1 MNMSELF
8 EKSIRTLELP
18 RVLQLLSDQ
27 AVSAEAK
34 ERALHIRP
42 ETETEE
48 VLRLLD
54 QTDAARVMIG
64 LHGSPSFSGVKPVG
78 EALDR
83 ADRGGS
89 LNTRELL
96 TIADLLTAARRAKEY
111 FNADAVEKTAID
123 HLFLSLHGNRFLE
136 EKIKRCIPDE
146 DTIADAASTELADI
160 RRHMRAAQ
168 AKSRQ
173 ILQKII
179 SSPSYGKI
187 LQETIITQRDG
198 RFVVPVKAE
207 HKGDLPGLVHDI
219 SSSGAT
225 LFVEPMGVV
234 QANNELIELEA
245 KEQKEIER
253 ILAELSA
260 EAAAH
265 REDIQWDYDALV
277 HLDLIFARGQ
287 LSYKMDGVRPEVRR
301 DGAIH
306 LRKARHPL
314 LDPKKAVPIDI
325 ELGDTFD
332 TLVITGPNTGGKT
345 VSLKTL
351 GLLTLMTQCGLH
363 IPVADQSAISVY
375 ERVLADIGD
384 EQSIEQN
391 LSTFSAHMT
400 NIVAILEE
408 ADRHSLILFD
418 ELGAGTDPVE
428 GAALAIAVIQHVR
441 GLGARV
447 AATTHYAELKTFAMT
462 TAGVENASCEFNVE
476 TLSPTYRLL
485 IGIPGKSNAFAISK
499 RLGLPD
505 GVIEAA
511 KVQMSGESVR
521 FEDVLT
527 QLEAKRQALEKR
539 ELEAN
544 RLYRQREED
553 ARKAREFREQME
565 RAKENARSRGE
576 AEAKRI
582 LRDARSAA
590 DEVFAELAQMR
601 KEQAKAERTL
611 NANEARAELRRK
623 LNEAEDAVSKR
634 DQRQEPIP
642 KPSRP
647 IREGD
652 LVEIPGVRTPAEV
665 VSVGKDGTLQL
676 KSGVLKMKAK
686 ADEVRLI
693 EEDERAA
700 QKKKPAVSIRQ
711 SADRALR
718 ASASRELDIRGME
731 TLEAEGVVENF
742 LSAAVMGRLDTV
754 TIIHGKGT
762 GALRKAVHDILRRNK
777 AVKSF
782 RLGVYGEGESGVTV
796 VTLK

>member
-1 MNMSELF
+1 MSDLF
-8 EKSIRTLELP
+8 DKSLRTLELP
-18 RVLQLLSDQ
+18 RVLELLSEQ

-34 ERALHIRP
+34 QRALRLRP
-42 ETETEE
+42 ETEPEE

-54 QTDAARVMIG
+54 QTDAARNLIG
-64 LHGSPSFSGVKPVG
+64 LRGSPSFSGVKPVA

-83 ADRGGS
+83 ADRGGA

-111 FNADAVEKTAID
+111 FNDEAAEKTAVD

-136 EKIKRCIPDE
+136 EKIKRAIPDE

-173 ILQKII
+173 ILQRII

-219 SSSGAT
+219 SSTGAT

-234 QANNELIELEA
+234 QANNEFIELQA
-245 KEQKEIER
+245 KEQKEIDR
-253 ILAELSA
+253 ILAEFSA

-265 REDIQWDYDALV
+265 REDIQWDYDTLV

-287 LSYKMDGVRPEVRR
+287 LSYKMNAVRPEVRR

-314 LDPKKAVPIDI
+314 LDPKTAVPIDI

-345 VSLKTL
+345 VTLKTL

-363 IPVADQSAISVY
+363 IPAADRSAVSVY

-384 EQSIEQN
+384 EQSIEQS
-391 LSTFSAHMT
+391 LSTFSAHMV
-400 NIVAILEE
+400 NIVEILKE
-408 ADRHSLILFD
+408 ADRHSLVLFD

-441 GLGARV
+441 RLGAKV

-462 TAGVENASCEFNVE
+462 TAGVENASCEFDVE
-476 TLSPTYRLL
+476 TLAPTYRLL
-485 IGIPGKSNAFAISK
+485 IGIPGKSNAFAISR
-499 RLGLPD
+499 RLGLPED
-505 GVIEAA
+505 VIAA
-511 KVQMSGESVR
+511 AQEQMSGESVR
-521 FEDVLT
+521 FEDILT
-527 QLEAKRQALEKR
+527 QLEEKRQALEKR
-539 ELEAN
+539 EQEAD
-544 RLYRQREED
+544 RLLRQREED
-553 ARKAREFREQME
+553 ARKAREFRDQME
-565 RAKENARSRGE
+565 RAKDNARSRGE

-582 LRDARSAA
+582 LRDARTAA
-590 DEVFAELAQMR
+590 DQVFQELSEMR
-601 KEQAKAERTL
+601 KAQARADRAL
-611 NANEARAELRRK
+611 NENEARAALRRQ
-623 LNEAEDAVSKR
+623 LNEAEEAVSKR
-634 DQRQEPIP
+634 DARQEPIP

-647 IREGD
+647 IRAGD
-652 LVEIPGVRTPAEV
+652 LVEFPGVRQPAEV

-676 KSGVLKMKAK
+676 KAGILKMKAK

-693 EEDERAA
+693 EDDERAA
-700 QKKKPAVSIRQ
+700 RKKTPSVTIRQ
-711 SADRALR
+711 NADRALR
-718 ASASRELDIRGME
+718 ASAARELDIRGME
-731 TLEAEGVVENF
+731 TLEAESVVENF
-742 LSAAVMGRLDTV
+742 LSAAVMGKLETV

>member
-1 MNMSELF
+1 MSDLF
-8 EKSIRTLELP
+8 DKSIRTLELP
-18 RVLQLLSDQ
+18 RVLELLSEQ
-27 AVSAEAK
+27 AVSAEARQ
-34 ERALHIRP
+34 RALRLRP
-42 ETETEE
+42 ETEVEE

-54 QTDAARVMIG
+54 QTDAARNLIG
-64 LHGSPSFSGVKPVG
+64 LRGSPSFSGVKPVA

-83 ADRGGS
+83 ADRGGA

-111 FNADAVEKTAID
+111 FNDEAAEKTAID

-136 EKIKRCIPDE
+136 EKIKRAIPDE

-219 SSSGAT
+219 SSTGAT

-234 QANNELIELEA
+234 QANNEYIELQA
-245 KEQKEIER
+245 KEQKEIDR
-253 ILAELSA
+253 ILAEFSA

-265 REDIQWDYDALV
+265 REDIQWDYDTLV

-287 LSYKMDGVRPEVRR
+287 LSYKMNAVRPEVRR

-314 LDPKKAVPIDI
+314 LDPKTAVPIDI

-345 VSLKTL
+345 VTLKTL

-363 IPVADQSAISVY
+363 IPAADRSAVSVY

-384 EQSIEQN
+384 EQSIEQS
-391 LSTFSAHMT
+391 LSTFSAHMV
-400 NIVAILEE
+400 NIVEILKE
-408 ADRHSLILFD
+408 ADRHSLVLFD

-441 GLGARV
+441 RLGAKV

-462 TAGVENASCEFNVE
+462 TAGVENASCEFDVE
-476 TLSPTYRLL
+476 TLAPTYRLL
-485 IGIPGKSNAFAISK
+485 IGIPGKSNAFAISR
-499 RLGLPD
+499 RLGLPED
-505 GVIEAA
+505 VIAA
-511 KVQMSGESVR
+511 AQGQMSGESVR
-521 FEDVLT
+521 FEDILT
-527 QLEAKRQALEKR
+527 QLEEKRQALVKR
-539 ELEAN
+539 EQEAD
-544 RLYRQREED
+544 RLLRQREED
-553 ARKAREFREQME
+553 ARRAREFREQME
-565 RAKENARSRGE
+565 RAKDNARSRGE

-582 LRDARSAA
+582 LRDARTAA
-590 DEVFAELAQMR
+590 DQVFQELSEMR
-601 KEQAKAERTL
+601 KAQAKAERML
-611 NANEARAELRRK
+611 NENEARAALRRT
-623 LNEAEDAVSKR
+623 LNEAEEAVSRR
-634 DQRQEPIP
+634 DARQEPIP

-647 IREGD
+647 IRAGD
-652 LVEIPGVRTPAEV
+652 LVEIPGVKTPAEV

-676 KSGVLKMKAK
+676 KAGILKMKAK
-686 ADEVRLI
+686 VDEVRLI
-693 EEDERAA
+693 EDDERAA
-700 QKKKPAVSIRQ
+700 RKKTPSVTIRQ
-711 SADRALR
+711 NADRALR
-718 ASASRELDIRGME
+718 ASAARELDIRGME
-731 TLEAEGVVENF
+731 TLEAESVVENF
-742 LSAAVMGRLDTV
+742 ISAAVMGKLETV

>member
-1 MNMSELF
+1 MSDLF
-8 EKSIRTLELP
+8 DKSIRTLELP
-18 RVLQLLSDQ
+18 RVLELLSEQ
-27 AVSAEAK
+27 AVSAEARQ
-34 ERALHIRP
+34 RALRLRP
-42 ETETEE
+42 ETEPEE

-54 QTDAARVMIG
+54 QTDAARNLIG
-64 LHGSPSFSGVKPVG
+64 LRGSPSFSGVKPVA

-83 ADRGGS
+83 ADRGGA

-111 FNADAVEKTAID
+111 FNDEAAEKTAID

-136 EKIKRCIPDE
+136 EKIKRAIPDE

-219 SSSGAT
+219 SSTGAT

-234 QANNELIELEA
+234 QANNEYIELQA
-245 KEQKEIER
+245 KEQKEIDR
-253 ILAELSA
+253 ILAEFSA

-265 REDIQWDYDALV
+265 REDIQWDYDTLV

-287 LSYKMDGVRPEVRR
+287 LSYKMNAVRPEVRR

-314 LDPKKAVPIDI
+314 LDPKTAVPIDI
-325 ELGDTFD
+325 ELGDSFD

-345 VSLKTL
+345 VTLKTL

-363 IPVADQSAISVY
+363 IPAADRSAVSVY

-384 EQSIEQN
+384 EQSIEQS
-391 LSTFSAHMT
+391 LSTFSAHMV
-400 NIVAILEE
+400 NIVEILKE
-408 ADRHSLILFD
+408 ADRHSLVLFD

-441 GLGARV
+441 RLGAKV

-462 TAGVENASCEFNVE
+462 TAGVENASCEFDVE
-476 TLSPTYRLL
+476 TLAPTYRLL
-485 IGIPGKSNAFAISK
+485 IGIPGKSNAFAISR

-505 GVIEAA
+505 SIIQKAA
-511 KVQMSGESVR
+511 DRIDAENVR

-527 QLEAKRQALEKR
+527 QLEEKRQRLEKAQA
-539 ELEAN
+539 EAD
-544 RLYRQREED
+544 RLWRQREED
-553 ARKAREFREQME
+553 ARKARTFREQME
-565 RAKENARSRGE
+565 KAKDNARTKGE

-582 LRDARSAA
+582 VRQAQAQA
-590 DEVFAELAQMR
+590 DEIFAQLDQLRRQQQKQLSFQELND
-601 KEQAKAERTL
+601 AKAAVRHSL
-611 NANEARAELRRK
+611 NQAQ
-623 LNEAEDAVSKR
+623 DALHIH
-634 DQRQEPIP
+634 DQPQEPVYT
-642 KPSRP
+642 PSRP
-647 IREGD
+647 IEVGD
-652 LVEIPGVRTPAEV
+652 LVELPGVKMAA
-665 VSVGKDGTLQL
+665 SVLAVNNDGTLLLQA
-676 KSGVLKMKAK
+676 GKMKMTVK
-686 ADEVRLI
+686 AQQVRLP
-693 EEDERAA
+693 EG
-700 QKKKPAVSIRQ
+700 QPKKKPAAPASGG
-711 SADRALR
+711 SAKLNLHSRA
-718 ASASRELDIRGME
+718 ASELDIRGYE
-731 TLEAEGVVENF
+731 TLEAESVVENYID
-742 LSAAVMGRLDTV
+742 SAVMAKLGTV

-762 GALRKAVHDILRRNK
+762 GALRKAVHEMLKRNK

-782 RLGVYGEGESGVTV
+782 RLGRYGEGEAGVTV
-796 VTLK
+796 VELK

>member
-1 MNMSELF
+1 MSELF
-8 EKSIRTLELP
+8 DKSIRTLELP

-34 ERALHIRP
+34 AKALRIRP
-42 ETETEE
+42 ETEAEE

-54 QTDAARVMIG
+54 QTDAARTMIG

-89 LNTRELL
+89 LNTKELL

-146 DTIADAASTELADI
+146 DTIADAASAELADI

-179 SSPSYGKI
+179 SSPTYGKI

-245 KEQKEIER
+245 KEQKEIEC

-287 LSYKMDGVRPEVRR
+287 LSYKMDAVRPEVRR

-306 LRKARHPL
+306 LRRARHPL

-363 IPVADQSAISVY
+363 IPVGDRSAVSVY

-400 NIVAILEE
+400 NIVAILAE

-441 GLGARV
+441 RMGARV

-505 GVIEAA
+505 EVIEAA

-539 ELEAN
+539 EQEAN

-590 DEVFAELAQMR
+590 DEVFAELAEMR
-601 KEQAKAERTL
+601 KQQAKAERTM

-676 KSGVLKMKAK
+676 KSGILKMKAK

-693 EEDERAA
+693 EDDERAA
-700 QKKKPAVSIRQ
+700 KKKNPAVTVRQ
-711 SADRALR
+711 NADRALR
-718 ASASRELDIRGME
+718 TSASRELDIRGME
-731 TLEAEGVVENF
+731 TLEAESVVENF

-762 GALRKAVHDILRRNK
+762 GALRKAVHDILRRSK

>member
-1 MNMSELF
+1 MSDLF
-8 EKSIRTLELP
+8 DKSLRTLELP
-18 RVLQLLSDQ
+18 RVLELLSEQ

-34 ERALHIRP
+34 QRALRIRP
-42 ETETEE
+42 ETEPEE

-54 QTDAARVMIG
+54 QTDAARNLIG
-64 LHGSPSFSGVKPVG
+64 LRGSPSFSGVKPVA

-83 ADRGGS
+83 ADRGGA

-111 FNADAVEKTAID
+111 FNDEAAEKTAID
-123 HLFLSLHGNRFLE
+123 PLFLSIHGNRFLE
-136 EKIKRCIPDE
+136 EKIKRAIPDE

-219 SSSGAT
+219 SSTGAT

-234 QANNELIELEA
+234 QANNEYIELQA
-245 KEQKEIER
+245 KEQKEIDR
-253 ILAELSA
+253 ILAEFSA

-265 REDIQWDYDALV
+265 REDIQWDYDTLV

-287 LSYKMDGVRPEVRR
+287 LSYKMNAVRPEVRR

-314 LDPKKAVPIDI
+314 LDPKTAVPIDI

-345 VSLKTL
+345 VTLKTL

-363 IPVADQSAISVY
+363 IPAADRSAVSVY
-375 ERVLADIGD
+375 QRVLADIGD
-384 EQSIEQN
+384 EQSIEQS
-391 LSTFSAHMT
+391 LSTFSAHMV
-400 NIVAILEE
+400 NIVEILKE
-408 ADRHSLILFD
+408 ADRHSLVLFD

-441 GLGARV
+441 RLGAKV

-462 TAGVENASCEFNVE
+462 TAGVENASCEFDVE
-476 TLSPTYRLL
+476 TLAPTYRLL
-485 IGIPGKSNAFAISK
+485 IGIPGKSNAFAISR
-499 RLGLPD
+499 RLGLPED
-505 GVIEAA
+505 VIAA
-511 KVQMSGESVR
+511 AQEQMSGESVR
-521 FEDVLT
+521 FEDILT
-527 QLEAKRQALEKR
+527 QLEEKRQALEKR
-539 ELEAN
+539 EQEAD
-544 RLYRQREED
+544 RLLRQREED
-553 ARKAREFREQME
+553 ARRAREFRDQME
-565 RAKENARSRGE
+565 RAKDNARSRGE

-582 LRDARSAA
+582 LRDARAAA
-590 DEVFAELAQMR
+590 DQVFQELSDMR
-601 KEQAKAERTL
+601 KAQAKADRAL
-611 NANEARAELRRK
+611 NENEARAALRRQ
-623 LNEAEDAVSKR
+623 LNEAEEAVSKR
-634 DQRQEPIP
+634 DVRQEPIP

-647 IREGD
+647 IRAGD
-652 LVEIPGVRTPAEV
+652 LVEFPGVRQPAEV

-676 KSGVLKMKAK
+676 KAGILKMKAK

-693 EEDERAA
+693 EDDERAA
-700 QKKKPAVSIRQ
+700 RKKTPAVTIRQ
-711 SADRALR
+711 NADRALR
-718 ASASRELDIRGME
+718 ASAARELDIRGME
-731 TLEAEGVVENF
+731 TLEAESVVDNF
-742 LSAAVMGRLDTV
+742 ISAAVMGKLDEV

>member
-1 MNMSELF
+1 MSELF
-8 EKSIRTLELP
+8 DKSIRTLELP

-34 ERALHIRP
+34 AKALRIRP
-42 ETETEE
+42 ETEAEE

-54 QTDAARVMIG
+54 QTDAARTMIG

-89 LNTRELL
+89 LNTKELL

-179 SSPSYGKI
+179 SSPTYGKI

-287 LSYKMDGVRPEVRR
+287 LSYKMDAVRPEVRR

-306 LRKARHPL
+306 LRRARHPL

-363 IPVADQSAISVY
+363 IPVGDRSAVSVY

-400 NIVAILEE
+400 NIVAILAE

-441 GLGARV
+441 RMGARV

-505 GVIEAA
+505 EVIEAA

-539 ELEAN
+539 EQEAN

-590 DEVFAELAQMR
+590 DEVFAELAEMR
-601 KEQAKAERTL
+601 KQQAKAERTM

-665 VSVGKDGTLQL
+665 VSVGKDGMLQL
-676 KSGVLKMKAK
+676 KSGILKMKAK

-693 EEDERAA
+693 EDDERAA
-700 QKKKPAVSIRQ
+700 KKKNPAVTVRQ
-711 SADRALR
+711 NADRALR
-718 ASASRELDIRGME
+718 TSASRELDIRGME
-731 TLEAEGVVENF
+731 TLEAESVVENF

-762 GALRKAVHDILRRNK
+762 GALRKAVHDILRRSK

>member
-1 MNMSELF
+1 MSELF
-8 EKSIRTLELP
+8 DKSIRTLELP
-18 RVLQLLSDQ
+18 RVLQMLADQ

-34 ERALHIRP
+34 TRALAVRP
-42 ETETEE
+42 ETEPEE

-54 QTDAARVMIG
+54 QTDAARTMIG
-64 LHGSPSFSGVKPVG
+64 LRGSPSFSGVKPV
-78 EALDR
+78 AQSLDR
-83 ADRGGS
+83 ADRGGG

-111 FNADAVEKTAID
+111 FNADAAEKTAID

-136 EKIKRCIPDE
+136 EKIKRCIVDE

-173 ILQKII
+173 ILQRII
-179 SSPSYGKI
+179 SSPSYSKV
-187 LQETIITQRDG
+187 LQEAIITQRDG

-219 SSSGAT
+219 SSTGAT

-234 QANNELIELEA
+234 QANNEYIELEA

-287 LSYKMDGVRPEVRR
+287 LSYKMDAIRPEVRR
-301 DGAIH
+301 DGAIR

-314 LDPKKAVPIDI
+314 LDAKKAVPIDI
-325 ELGDTFD
+325 ELGEAFD

-351 GLLTLMTQCGLH
+351 GLLTLMAQCGLH
-363 IPVADQSAISVY
+363 IPAGDRSAVSVY
-375 ERVLADIGD
+375 RRVLADIGD

-391 LSTFSAHMT
+391 LSTFSAHMV
-400 NIVAILEE
+400 NIVAILKEV
-408 ADRHSLILFD
+408 DRQSLVLFD

-441 GLGARV
+441 SAGARV
-447 AATTHYAELKTFAMT
+447 AATTHYAELKSFAMT
-462 TAGVENASCEFNVE
+462 TAGVENASCEFDVE

-485 IGIPGKSNAFAISK
+485 IGIPGKSNAFAISR
-499 RLGLPD
+499 RLGLPEE
-505 GVIEAA
+505 VIAA
-511 KVQMSGESVR
+511 AQVQMSGESVR

-539 ELEAN
+539 EQEAD

-553 ARKAREFREQME
+553 ARKAREFRQQME

-582 LRDARSAA
+582 VRDARSAA
-590 DEVFAELAQMR
+590 DQVFAQLDQMR
-601 KEQAKAERTL
+601 KEQAKAERAANT
-611 NANEARAELRRK
+611 NEARAQLRRQ
-623 LNEAEDAVSKR
+623 LNEAEEAVTKHDA
-634 DQRQEPIP
+634 RQEPIP

-647 IREGD
+647 IRVGD

-676 KSGVLKMKAK
+676 KSGILKMKAK
-686 ADEVRLI
+686 ANEVRLI

-700 QKKKPAVSIRQ
+700 RKPSVPVRQ
-711 SADRALR
+711 SAPRQLR
-718 ASASRELDIRGME
+718 TSASRELDIRGLE
-731 TLEAEGVVENF
+731 TLEAEAVVENF
-742 LSAAVMGRLDTV
+742 LSAAVMGRLETV

>member
-1 MNMSELF
+1 MSELF
-8 EKSIRTLELP
+8 DKSIRTLELP
-18 RVLQLLSDQ
+18 RVLQKLSDQ

-34 ERALHIRP
+34 ERALRLRP

-54 QTDAARVMIG
+54 QTDAARQMIG
-64 LHGSPSFSGVKPVG
+64 LHGSPSFSGVKPVA

-89 LNTRELL
+89 LNTKELL
-96 TIADLLTAARRAKEY
+96 TIAGLLTAARRAREY
-111 FNADAVEKTAID
+111 FNDEAAEKTAID

-136 EKIKRCIPDE
+136 EKINRCIVDE
-146 DTIADAASTELADI
+146 DRIADAASTELADI

-179 SSPSYGKI
+179 SSPSYAKI

-207 HKGDLPGLVHDI
+207 HKGDMPGLVHDI
-219 SSSGAT
+219 SSTGAT
-225 LFVEPMGVV
+225 LFIEPIGVV
-234 QANNELIELEA
+234 QANNEYIELEA

-253 ILAELSA
+253 ILAERSA
-260 EAAAH
+260 DVAAH
-265 REDIQWDYDALV
+265 REERQGDYDALG

-287 LSYKMDGVRPEVRR
+287 LSYKMDAIRPEVRR

-314 LDPKKAVPIDI
+314 LDAKKAVPIDI

-351 GLLTLMTQCGLH
+351 GLLTLMAQCGLH
-363 IPVADQSAISVY
+363 IPAADQSAVSVY

-400 NIVAILEE
+400 NIVAILGE

-428 GAALAIAVIQHVR
+428 GAALAISVIQHVR
-441 GLGARV
+441 GMGARV

-462 TAGVENASCEFNVE
+462 TAGVENASCEFDVD

-505 GVIEAA
+505 AVIESA
-511 KVQMSGESVR
+511 KAQMSGESVR

-539 ELEAN
+539 EQEAN

-565 RAKENARSRGE
+565 RAKENARGRGE

-582 LRDARSAA
+582 LRDARAAA
-590 DEVFAELAQMR
+590 DEVFAELAEMR
-601 KEQAKAERTL
+601 KQQAKAERTM

-623 LNEAEDAVSKR
+623 LNEAEDAATRR
-634 DQRQEPIP
+634 DARQEPIP

-647 IREGD
+647 IRAGD
-652 LVEIPGVRTPAEV
+652 LVEIPGVRQNAEV
-665 VSVGKDGTLQL
+665 VSVGSDGTLQL
-676 KSGVLKMKAK
+676 KAGVLKMKAK

-693 EEDERAA
+693 EDDERAA
-700 QKKKPAVSIRQ
+700 KKKNPTVSIRQ
-711 SADRALR
+711 NADRALR

-731 TLEAEGVVENF
+731 TLEAESVVENF

-796 VTLK
+796 VTMK

>member
-1 MNMSELF
+1 MSELF
-8 EKSIRTLELP
+8 DKSIRTLELP
-18 RVLQLLSDQ
+18 RVLQLLADQ
-27 AVSAEAK
+27 AVCAEAK
-34 ERALHIRP
+34 ERALRIRP

-54 QTDAARVMIG
+54 QTDAARQMIG
-64 LHGSPSFSGVKPVG
+64 LHGSPSFSGVKPVA

-96 TIADLLTAARRAKEY
+96 TIAELLTAARRAKEY
-111 FNADAVEKTAID
+111 FNTDAVEKTAID

-136 EKIKRCIPDE
+136 DKIKRCIPE
-146 DTIADAASTELADI
+146 ENTIADAASTELADI
-160 RRHMRAAQ
+160 RRHMRQAQ

-173 ILQKII
+173 ILQKIV
-179 SSPSYGKI
+179 SSPTYGKI

-207 HKGDLPGLVHDI
+207 HKGELPGLVHDI
-219 SSSGAT
+219 SSTGAT
-225 LFVEPMGVV
+225 VFVEPMGVV
-234 QANNELIELEA
+234 QANNEFIELQA
-245 KEQKEIER
+245 KEQKEIQR

-260 EAAAH
+260 DAAAH

-277 HLDLIFARGQ
+277 HLDMIFARGN
-287 LSYKMDGVRPEVRR
+287 LSYKMDAVRPEVRR

-325 ELGDTFD
+325 ELGGTFD

-363 IPVADQSAISVY
+363 IPVGDRSAISVY

-384 EQSIEQN
+384 EQSIEQS
-391 LSTFSAHMT
+391 LSTFSAHMV
-400 NIVAILEE
+400 NIVSILEE
-408 ADRHSLILFD
+408 ADRDSLILFD
-418 ELGAGTDPVE
+418 ELGAGTDPIE
-428 GAALAIAVIQHVR
+428 GAALAIAIIQRVR
-441 GLGARV
+441 KFGAKV

-462 TAGVENASCEFNVE
+462 TVGVENASCEFDVE

-499 RLGLPD
+499 RLGLAD
-505 GVIEAA
+505 DVIEAA

-539 ELEAN
+539 EMEAD

-565 RAKENARSRGE
+565 RAKENARGRGE

-582 LRDARSAA
+582 LRDARAAA
-590 DEVFAELAQMR
+590 DSVFAELAEMR
-601 KEQAKAERTL
+601 KQQAKAERSM

-623 LNEAEDAVSKR
+623 LNEAEEAVSKR
-634 DQRQEPIP
+634 DARQEPIP

-647 IREGD
+647 IQVGD
-652 LVEIPGVRTPAEV
+652 LVEIPGVRQNAEV

-676 KSGVLKMKAK
+676 KAGMLKMKAK

-693 EEDERAA
+693 EDDERAA
-700 QKKKPAVSIRQ
+700 KKKNPTVTIRQ
-711 SADRALR
+711 GGDRALR
-718 ASASRELDIRGME
+718 ASASRELDIRGLE
-731 TLEAEGVVENF
+731 TLEAESVVESF

-762 GALRKAVHDILRRNK
+762 GALRNAVHDILRRNK
-777 AVKSF
+777 KVVKSF

>member
-1 MNMSELF
+1 MSDLF
-8 EKSIRTLELP
+8 DKSIRTLELP
-18 RVLQLLSDQ
+18 RVLELLSEQ

-34 ERALHIRP
+34 QRALRLRP
-42 ETETEE
+42 ETEVEE

-54 QTDAARVMIG
+54 QTDAARNLIG
-64 LHGSPSFSGVKPVG
+64 LRGSPSFSGVKPVA

-83 ADRGGS
+83 ADRGGA

-111 FNADAVEKTAID
+111 FNDEAAEKTAID

-136 EKIKRCIPDE
+136 GKIKRAIPDE

-219 SSSGAT
+219 SSTGAT

-234 QANNELIELEA
+234 QANNEYIELQA
-245 KEQKEIER
+245 KEQKEIDR
-253 ILAELSA
+253 ILAEFSA

-265 REDIQWDYDALV
+265 REDIQWDYDTLV

-287 LSYKMDGVRPEVRR
+287 LSYKMNAVRPEVRR

-314 LDPKKAVPIDI
+314 LDPKTAVPIDI

-345 VSLKTL
+345 VTLKTL

-363 IPVADQSAISVY
+363 IPAADRSAVSVY

-384 EQSIEQN
+384 EQSIEQS
-391 LSTFSAHMT
+391 LSTFSAHMV
-400 NIVAILEE
+400 NIVEILKE
-408 ADRHSLILFD
+408 ADRHSLVLFD

-441 GLGARV
+441 RLGAKV

-462 TAGVENASCEFNVE
+462 TAGVENASCEFDVE
-476 TLSPTYRLL
+476 TLAPTYRLL
-485 IGIPGKSNAFAISK
+485 IGIPGKSNAFAISR
-499 RLGLPD
+499 RLGLPED
-505 GVIEAA
+505 VIAA
-511 KVQMSGESVR
+511 AQEQMSGESVR
-521 FEDVLT
+521 FEDILT
-527 QLEAKRQALEKR
+527 QLEEKRQALEKR
-539 ELEAN
+539 EQEAD
-544 RLYRQREED
+544 RLLRQREED
-553 ARKAREFREQME
+553 ARRAREFREQME

-582 LRDARSAA
+582 LRDARTAA
-590 DEVFAELAQMR
+590 DQVFQELSEMR
-601 KEQAKAERTL
+601 KAQAKAERML
-611 NANEARAELRRK
+611 NENEARAALRRT
-623 LNEAEDAVSKR
+623 LNEAEEAVSRR
-634 DQRQEPIP
+634 DARQEPIP

-647 IREGD
+647 IRAGD
-652 LVEIPGVRTPAEV
+652 LVEIPGVKTPAEV

-676 KSGVLKMKAK
+676 KAGILKMKAK
-686 ADEVRLI
+686 VDEVRLI
-693 EEDERAA
+693 EDDERAA
-700 QKKKPAVSIRQ
+700 RKKTPSVTIRQ
-711 SADRALR
+711 NADRALR
-718 ASASRELDIRGME
+718 ASAARELDIRGME
-731 TLEAEGVVENF
+731 TLEAESVVENF
-742 LSAAVMGRLDTV
+742 ISAAVMGKLETV

>member
-1 MNMSELF
+1 MSELF
-8 EKSIRTLELP
+8 DKSIRTLELP
-18 RVLQLLSDQ
+18 RVLQMLADQ

-34 ERALHIRP
+34 TRALAVRP
-42 ETETEE
+42 ETEPEE

-54 QTDAARVMIG
+54 QTDAARTMIG
-64 LHGSPSFSGVKPVG
+64 LRGSPSFSGVKPV
-78 EALDR
+78 AQSLDR
-83 ADRGGS
+83 ADRGGG

-111 FNADAVEKTAID
+111 FNADAAEKTAID

-136 EKIKRCIPDE
+136 EKIKRCIVDE

-173 ILQKII
+173 ILQRII
-179 SSPSYGKI
+179 SSPSYSKV
-187 LQETIITQRDG
+187 LQEAIITQRDG

-219 SSSGAT
+219 SSTGAT

-234 QANNELIELEA
+234 QANNEYIELEA

-287 LSYKMDGVRPEVRR
+287 LSYKMDAVRPEVRR
-301 DGAIH
+301 DGAIR

-314 LDPKKAVPIDI
+314 LDAKKAVPIDI
-325 ELGDTFD
+325 ELGEAFD

-351 GLLTLMTQCGLH
+351 GLLTLMAQCGLH
-363 IPVADQSAISVY
+363 IPAGDRSAVSVY
-375 ERVLADIGD
+375 RRVLADIGD

-391 LSTFSAHMT
+391 LSTFSAHMV
-400 NIVAILEE
+400 NIVAILKEV
-408 ADRHSLILFD
+408 DRQSLVLFD

-441 GLGARV
+441 SAGARV

-462 TAGVENASCEFNVE
+462 TAGVENASCEFDVE

-485 IGIPGKSNAFAISK
+485 IGIPGKSNAFAISR
-499 RLGLPD
+499 RLGLPEE
-505 GVIEAA
+505 VIAA
-511 KVQMSGESVR
+511 AQVQMSGESVR

-539 ELEAN
+539 EQEAD

-553 ARKAREFREQME
+553 ARKAREFRQQME

-582 LRDARSAA
+582 VRDARSAA
-590 DEVFAELAQMR
+590 DQVFAQLDQMR
-601 KEQAKAERTL
+601 KEQAKAERAANT
-611 NANEARAELRRK
+611 NEARAQLRRQ
-623 LNEAEDAVSKR
+623 LNEAEEAVTKHDA
-634 DQRQEPIP
+634 RQEPIP

-647 IREGD
+647 IRVGD

-676 KSGVLKMKAK
+676 KSGILKMKAK
-686 ADEVRLI
+686 ANEVRLI

-700 QKKKPAVSIRQ
+700 RKPSAPVRQ
-711 SADRALR
+711 SASRQLR
-718 ASASRELDIRGME
+718 TSASRELDIRGLE
-731 TLEAEGVVENF
+731 TLEAEAVVENF
-742 LSAAVMGRLDTV
+742 LSAAVMGRLETV

>member
-1 MNMSELF
+1 MSELF
-8 EKSIRTLELP
+8 DKSIRTLELP

-34 ERALHIRP
+34 AKALRIRP
-42 ETETEE
+42 ETEAEE

-54 QTDAARVMIG
+54 QTDAARTMIG

-89 LNTRELL
+89 LNTKELL

-146 DTIADAASTELADI
+146 DTIADAASAELADI

-179 SSPSYGKI
+179 SSPTYGKI

-287 LSYKMDGVRPEVRR
+287 LSYKMDAVRPEVRR

-306 LRKARHPL
+306 LRRARHPL

-363 IPVADQSAISVY
+363 IPVGDRSAVSVY

-400 NIVAILEE
+400 NIVAILAE

-441 GLGARV
+441 RMGARV

-505 GVIEAA
+505 EVIEAA

-539 ELEAN
+539 EQEAN

-590 DEVFAELAQMR
+590 DEVFAELAEMR
-601 KEQAKAERTL
+601 KQQAKAERTM

-665 VSVGKDGTLQL
+665 VSVGKDGMLQL
-676 KSGVLKMKAK
+676 KSGILKMKAK
-686 ADEVRLI
+686 AGEVRLI
-693 EEDERAA
+693 EDDERAA
-700 QKKKPAVSIRQ
+700 KKKNPAVTVRQ
-711 SADRALR
+711 NADRALR
-718 ASASRELDIRGME
+718 TSASREPDIRGME
-731 TLEAEGVVENF
+731 TLEAESVVENF